1 MQSNR
6 VIVVGGGAA
15 GCMAAGTAA
24 ENCAEVLLLEKNEK
38 LCRKVM
44 ITGKGRCNVTNAVED
59 VQTLISHV
67 PGNGRFLYS
76 AFSAFLPQDTMDFFT
91 DYGVPLK
98 VERGNR
104 VFPQSDRAADI
115 ADALVRYLD
124 DTGVHRAHERVTEVL
139 IKDGRAVGVKTASGK
154 TLKAD
159 CVIVTT
165 GGLSYPQTGS
175 TGDGYAFAKAA
186 GHTVT
191 PLRPSLSALCCRE
204 GFCSACAGLSL
215 RNVAIHVKDTKTKK
229 EIYRDFGEMLF
240 THFGVSGPMILS
252 ASAHMRQMEPAR
264 YTITIDLKPALSAEQ
279 LDARILRD
287 FNENHNKA
295 ISNTL
300 PLLLPHA
307 LIPVVLRLSGIKPS
321 EKVNQITREMRT
333 RLLETVKGLPLTV
346 LDFYDI
352 RQAIVTAGGVS
363 TKEVN
368 PKTMESKLVKGLYF
382 AGEVLDVDAYTGG
395 FNLQI
400 AFATGRLAG
409 LSAATETIE
418 SEP

>member
-115 ADALVRYLD
+115 ADALVRFLD

-175 TGDGYAFAKAA
+175 TGNGKRS
-186 GHTVT
+186 V
-191 PLRPSLSALCCRE
+191 
-204 GFCSACAGLSL
+204 LSL
-215 RNVAIHVKDTKTKK
+215 WQAN
-229 EIYRDFGEMLF
+229 
-240 THFGVSGPMILS
+240 
-252 ASAHMRQMEPAR
+252 ASA
-264 YTITIDLKPALSAEQ
+264 
-279 LDARILRD
+279 
-287 FNENHNKA
+287 
-295 ISNTL
+295 
-300 PLLLPHA
+300 
-307 LIPVVLRLSGIKPS
+307 IP
-321 EKVNQITREMRT
+321 
-333 RLLETVKGLPLTV
+333 GLN
-346 LDFYDI
+346 
-352 RQAIVTAGGVS
+352 R
-363 TKEVN
+363 
-368 PKTMESKLVKGLYF
+368 
-382 AGEVLDVDAYTGG
+382 
-395 FNLQI
+395 
-400 AFATGRLAG
+400 
-409 LSAATETIE
+409 SAA
-418 SEP
+418 P